1 MKPVNTRELRN
12 AYLGF
17 VAHFCW
23 LLILIILCTVSY
35 FATSRREMELL
46 SKRAREYDQIKY
58 NREEISGRFDNVL
71 WRLRA
76 LTQYVKADPEE
87 YSNQAV
93 LMNAVQAGDQGIR
106 GMLDDE
112 ADSLDDPARSLYRRM
127 SGHVVLL
134 STLEDSLSQT
144 RFQIESLRE
153 QLNACSTANQAAA
166 RTLSGIN

>member
-1 MKPVNTRELRN
+1 MRPINIRELKG
-12 AYLGF
+12 AYIGF
-17 VAHFCW
+17 MAHFLW

-71 WRLRA
+71 WRLRS

-93 LMNAVQAGDQGIR
+93 LLNAVQAGDQGIR
-106 GMLDDE
+106 GMLDGE
-112 ADSLDDPARSLYRRM
+112 SDSLDDPARYLYRRM

-134 STLEDSLSQT
+134 TTMEDSLSQT

-153 QLNACSTANQAAA
+153 QLNACSAANQAAA
-166 RTLSGIN
+166 RSLSGIN

>member
-1 MKPVNTRELRN
+1 MKPVNTRELKN
-12 AYLGF
+12 AYLSF
-17 VAHFCW
+17 LTHFLW
-23 LLILIILCTVSY
+23 LLSIIILCTVSY
-35 FATSRREMELL
+35 FATTRREMELL

-58 NREEISGRFDNVL
+58 NREVITGRFDDVL

-76 LTQYVKADPEE
+76 LTQYVKADPTA

-93 LMNAVQAGDQGIR
+93 LMNDVQAGDERIR
-106 GMLDDE
+106 GMLE
-112 ADSLDDPARSLYRRM
+112 EEGDSLADPATDLYRRM

-134 STLEDSLSQT
+134 TTLKDSLSQT

-153 QLNACSTANQAAA
+153 QLKACSTTNQAAA

>member
-1 MKPVNTRELRN
+1 MKPINTRELKS
-12 AYLGF
+12 AYLSF
-17 VAHFCW
+17 LTHFLW
-23 LLILIILCTVSY
+23 LLFIIILCTVSY

-58 NREEISGRFDNVL
+58 NREEITGRFDDVL

-106 GMLDDE
+106 GMLE
-112 ADSLDDPARSLYRRM
+112 EEGDSLADPATDLYRRM
-127 SGHVVLL
+127 ASQVALL
-134 STLEDSLSQT
+134 TTLKDSLSRT
-144 RFQIESLRE
+144 RFQIESLRD
-153 QLNACSTANQAAA
+153 QLKACSAANQDAA